1 MLENERKSINQ
12 FKVTQAVMG
21 QACLTERLRSRSDT

>member
-1 MLENERKSINQ
+1 MKGNQ
-12 FKVTQAVMG
+12 LTSFKVTQAVMG